1 MDMIDVAQRRQ
12 MEAIEQALAS
22 RKTAGQ
28 GRTHCIAEDC
38 GAPIAPVR
46 QAMGAQLCLDCQRA
60 AEQRAQSWART
71 AI

>member
-12 MEAIEQALAS
+12 MEDIEHALAG
-22 RKTAGQ
+22 RQPTGQ

-46 QAMGAQLCLDCQRA
+46 QAMGAQLCIDCQRD
-60 AEQRAQSWART
+60 AERRAQSWART